1 MRGQALAA
9 TAHVIANL
17 LNSLPSWLQASQLP
31 QAQGLALMESMLMG
45 GIERTLRGE
54 SLNTM
59 V

>member
-1 MRGQALAA
+1 MGGQALVA

-17 LNSLPSWLQASQLP
+17 LNSVPSWLQASQLP
-31 QAQGLALMESMLMG
+31 QAQGLALMESMVLG

-54 SLNTM
+54 SLTSM